1 MSGSA
6 IQSVIDRLEEM
17 SKKGE
22 SYANAEGRHGWRNPI
37 RRDTGPILRR
47 EVMARDA
54 HRVLEVGTAHGLSA
68 LYLVQGWSRV
78 EGRRLDTIEFDE
90 EVAKASQARFD
101 ELDLPVRVHIGE
113 AQEVIAGL
121 PTGNLFDLVFLD
133 AQKSHYGPQW
143 RLLTDRGLVGPGTVL
158 LVDNVIDRRAEC
170 ANLFEVLDE
179 QGVAYDIL
187 PTECGLLK
195 AVVGG

>member
-17 SKKGE
+17 SKQGE

-37 RRDTGPILRR
+37 RSDTGPLLRK
-47 EVMARDA
+47 EVRD
-54 HRVLEVGTAHGLSA
+54 RNPIRMLEVGTAHGLSA
-68 LYLVQGWSRV
+68 LYLLQGWGSFD
-78 EGRRLDTIEFDE
+78 GKRLDTIEFDG
-90 EVAKASQARFD
+90 EVAQAAQARFD
-101 ELDLPVRVHIGE
+101 ELDLPVVVHIGE

-121 PTGNLFDLVFLD
+121 PTENLFDLVFLD

-143 RLLTDRGLVGPGTVL
+143 RLLTGRGLVGPGTVL

-179 QGVAYDIL
+179 QGVTYEIL

>member
-1 MSGSA
+1 MSHPSV
-6 IQSVIDRLEEM
+6 QSVIERLEEM
-17 SKKGE
+17 SKQGE

-37 RRDTGPILRR
+37 RSDTGPLLRK
-47 EVMARDA
+47 EVSDRNPMRM
-54 HRVLEVGTAHGLSA
+54 LEVGTAHGLSA
-68 LYLVQGWSRV
+68 LYLVQGWANL

-90 EVAKASQARFD
+90 EVAKAAQARFD
-101 ELDLPVRVHIGE
+101 ALGLPVVVHIGE
-113 AQEVIAGL
+113 AQEVIAGMSEAAS
-121 PTGNLFDLVFLD
+121 FDLVFLD

-158 LVDNVIDRRAEC
+158 LVDNVIDRKAEC
-170 ANLFEVLDE
+170 AGLFEVLDA
-179 QGVAYDIL
+179 QGLAYDIL